1 MITALCSLLLATL
14 PAQNA
19 PFRGA
24 GESLQQYAARVVP
37 KGATPAFS
45 AFEGKYC
52 GATKLAIVPFNDP
65 NENVVSVMAAVQMP
79 GQKPVLFEVGSPN
92 PKMKSVRAIFG
103 AKTYVDGVQ
112 NVVLLGTG
120 VDGKPKACV
129 LSGFYDP
136 EVPLGFED
144 SDRIPA
150 ITASTTPQQ
159 ATALFQT
166 RINSL
171 WTTKFPQITS
181 KYIAQAKK
189 LNLVTVVPT
198 YVPAG
203 FKLKVAVAS
212 VYEKK
217 YGDTHITFMNGK
229 SELTIQMASEGIGDP
244 ILDDEDEPS
253 KILNINSPVL
263 GTVEM
268 QFGKPKAMRP
278 FLCTW
283 YMTSM
288 HLNPVFVMVMGQ
300 GVSEPEI
307 VKFVQG
313 LRFLKT

>member
-1 MITALCSLLLATL
+1 MISALCSLLLATL
-14 PAQNA
+14 PAQGS
-19 PFRGA
+19 PFRGT

-37 KGATPAFS
+37 KGSTPAAP

-52 GATKLAIVPFNDP
+52 GATKLAVVPFNTMG
-65 NENVVSVMAAVQMP
+65 EKGVQVMAAVQFP
-79 GQKPVLFEVGSPN
+79 GQKPLLFEVGPTN
-92 PKMKSVRAIFG
+92 PPLKSIRTIFA

-120 VDGKPKACV
+120 LDGKARACV
-129 LSGFYDP
+129 LAGSYDP
-136 EVPLGFED
+136 EVPLDFED
-144 SDRIPA
+144 PARVPA
-150 ITASTTPQQ
+150 ITATTTPSQ
-159 ATALFQT
+159 AAAIFQT

-171 WTTKFPQITS
+171 WTTRFPQITS
-181 KYIAQAKK
+181 KYIAQVKK
-189 LNLVTVVPT
+189 LKLVTVVPT

-203 FKLKVAVAS
+203 FKLKAAVAS

-244 ILDDEDEPS
+244 ILDDGDEPS
-253 KILNINSPVL
+253 KILNINSPVM
-263 GTVEM
+263 GTVQM
-268 QFGKPKAMRP
+268 QFGNSKTMRP

-313 LRFLKT
+313 LRFLKN